1 MGSRG
6 FLGHRKVSAKV
17 LHVPGPSPALPL
29 LPLGPVPSLALCWRL
44 PMAQGTTP
52 QMWKEGD
59 GMGSAAGKLPIY
71 CLNYLQT
78 HEQQPGLQDQG

>member
-1 MGSRG
+1 
-6 FLGHRKVSAKV
+6 
-17 LHVPGPSPALPL
+17 
-29 LPLGPVPSLALCWRL
+29 
-44 PMAQGTTP
+44 MAQGTTP

-71 CLNYLQT
+71 CLNFLQM